1 MYSLNKGTLGYPLTP
16 WGTYTVPT
24 RYCSYCSS
32 FVIIVIP
39 DSCTS
44 SYPRVRCNVVCVG
57 LRSCTF
63 RPTLN
68 SRSAGSKLIF
78 SNRVQRLM
86 KAMTTFCSGQMK
98 PHTIPHSHTHICACH
113 TRTYPHPQYS
123 HSHSS
128 SHSHP
133 QSPASLLSSLSL
145 WSVPQPLLLEPLHSH
160 LCNSNVTLGQGRGNR
175 APDVC
180 QRTKGLPLCSRP
192 TDASS

>member
-1 MYSLNKGTLGYPLTP
+1 MQCRLRRFHLAAAKRGHCLHQSLHPVENINLDPADLE
-16 WGTYTVPT
+16 
-24 RYCSYCSS
+24 
-32 FVIIVIP
+32 F
-39 DSCTS
+39 
-44 SYPRVRCNVVCVG
+44 RVGRNVQ
-57 LRSCTF
+57 LR
-63 RPTLN
+63 R
-68 SRSAGSKLIF
+68 
-78 SNRVQRLM
+78 
-86 KAMTTFCSGQMK
+86 